1 MKHPYLQ
8 MATPSTRIAGEGKP
22 YRVSPEDRAGNSIS
36 MLRTKGRRLARHP
49 GQRATL
55 RSNIDWP
62 LRYAR
67 FLRRTGYVP
76 PEPITSEVLST
87 SSVRVR
93 TRTGRIR
100 SVLPTWTAPF
110 EIRLNVF
117 IKTAHAPLRG
127 RLTHWDGRFLPS
139 PFGGGLNQ
147 YQGAAP
153 DEPRRDIRLDSSV
166 RARGSRVSARSLAR
180 QKQFAD
186 VHEPEVSRM
195 RRKEK

>member
-1 MKHPYLQ
+1 
-8 MATPSTRIAGEGKP
+8 
-22 YRVSPEDRAGNSIS
+22 

-117 IKTAHAPLRG
+117 IKTAHAPL
-127 RLTHWDGRFLPS
+127 
-139 PFGGGLNQ
+139 
-147 YQGAAP
+147 QGW
-153 DEPRRDIRLDSSV
+153 LH
-166 RARGSRVSARSLAR
+166 L
-180 QKQFAD
+180 
-186 VHEPEVSRM
+186 
-195 RRKEK
+195 